1 MLAELSASKYKN
13 VKASSLKS
21 SAESALKELTTI
33 ENNLGIAKAE
43 LSSRSVIPNGVGT
56 VVSTALNFVMNPVQG
71 AFSIGALK
79 RYLSTLQT
87 IAAEISTLQEKWK
100 AYEKIL
106 EKIKEERE
114 KDDEHFSQSRYN
126 ALIRQRNQMML
137 TLMQLESKIDI
148 RVRSICA

>member
-1 MLAELSASKYKN
+1 MLAELSASKYKD
-13 VKASSLKS
+13 VKASNLKT

-33 ENNLGIAKAE
+33 EQSLTSVKSDLTNK
-43 LSSRSVIPNGVGT
+43 SVIPNGVGT
-56 VVSTALNFVMNPVQG
+56 VVSTALSFVTNPVQG
-71 AFSIGALK
+71 SFSIGALK

-106 EKIKEERE
+106 QKIKEERE